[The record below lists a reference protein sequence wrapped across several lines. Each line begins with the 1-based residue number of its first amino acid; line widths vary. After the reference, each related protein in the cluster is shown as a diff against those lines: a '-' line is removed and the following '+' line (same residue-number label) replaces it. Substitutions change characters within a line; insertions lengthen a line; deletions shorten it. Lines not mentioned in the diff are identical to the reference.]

1 MMKKSLKRVLT
12 AGTAGVALA
21 AGAGIPANAAGIDS
35 DFYASAA
42 GPGLCHVIVLEFYT
56 PGSAQP
62 PRQETLAACYNEEAV
77 KHFKSNHTNWRI
89 VQNENTPV
97 D

>member
-1 MMKKSLKRVLT
+1 MRKLLKGSLT
-12 AGTAGVALA
+12 AVGAGVVLA
-21 AGAGIPANAAGIDS
+21 AGMATPANAAGIDS

>member
-12 AGTAGVALA
+12 AGAAGVALA

-56 PGSAQP
+56 PVQLNRQGRRLW
-62 PRQETLAACYNEEAV
+62 PRVITKRL
-77 KHFKSNHTNWRI
+77 
-89 VQNENTPV
+89 
-97 D
+97 